1 MVEGFNP
8 VRYSVIEDKNPR
20 EIVMLVGDGCK
31 WRKCRF
37 CDYHLD
43 SSLDIEANYKINKEV
58 LEQVTGLYNELEV
71 INSGSFVDLDEKT
84 ISLIK
89 KICLEKNIKTI
100 HFECHYMHKDDV
112 KEFKKKFENIG
123 VECIIKLGL
132 ETFDYNLRENI
143 LIKGIEEKNPKEIAK
158 YFDEINLLQGIT
170 GQTAE
175 SMINDIEIGLKYFK
189 RICVNI
195 MIENGM
201 PVKPDEKVI
210 KEFLNEVYP
219 KYKNNKRVDILLNNT
234 DFGVGENKE

>member
-1 MVEGFNP
+1 MWFKKSALEALFLYSKKFLCDFLLYKKRSTRDAPWCEKKIVARQQALGAQNVASDILSCMIERFKVMVEGFNP

-43 SSLDIEANYKINKEV
+43 SSLDIEANYKINKEA

-112 KEFKKKFENIG
+112 KEFKP
-123 VECIIKLGL
+123 LAWL
-132 ETFDYNLRENI
+132 
-143 LIKGIEEKNPKEIAK
+143 
-158 YFDEINLLQGIT
+158 YFSFGTSIP
-170 GQTAE
+170 TATV
-175 SMINDIEIGLKYFK
+175 SAGN
-189 RICVNI
+189 
-195 MIENGM
+195 
-201 PVKPDEKVI
+201 
-210 KEFLNEVYP
+210 
-219 KYKNNKRVDILLNNT
+219 
-234 DFGVGENKE
+234 

>member
-1 MVEGFNP
+1 M
-8 VRYSVIEDKNPR
+8 
-20 EIVMLVGDGCK
+20 
-31 WRKCRF
+31 
-37 CDYHLD
+37 
-43 SSLDIEANYKINKEV
+43 
-58 LEQVTGLYNELEV
+58 
-71 INSGSFVDLDEKT
+71 
-84 ISLIK
+84 
-89 KICLEKNIKTI
+89 
-100 HFECHYMHKDDV
+100 
-112 KEFKKKFENIG
+112 
-123 VECIIKLGL
+123 
-132 ETFDYNLRENI
+132 
-143 LIKGIEEKNPKEIAK
+143 AK

-175 SMINDIEIGLKYFK
+175 SMINDIETGLKYFK